1 MKLKDETVYIGVDAC
16 KAGWFAVMLT
26 EEGTW
31 KVNIFPNI
39 FNLWNQSKEARLI
52 LIDIPIGLRDNDF
65 NERICD
71 KEARKLLGPKRGSS
85 VFPVPCRD
93 AIYADI
99 KEASDI
105 NKRMTGRRLSQQVYG
120 IIPKIKQVD
129 QLLSVDIAARSHIR
143 EIHPEICFWALNCS
157 QPMKF
162 PKKKPDGYLE
172 RREILLS
179 VYPHTED
186 LVDDVL
192 RKYQRCEVAR
202 DDILDALVAA
212 VTALKGRQE
221 PLSIPQTPEIDSQGL
236 PMEIVYSTCARTFK
250 RGVSPSS

>member
-1 MKLKDETVYIGVDAC
+1 MKLKEKMVYIGVDAC

-26 EEGTW
+26 EEGNW
-31 KVNIFPNI
+31 EVNIFPNI
-39 FNLWNQSKEARLI
+39 ANLWNQSKEARLI
-52 LIDIPIGLRDNDF
+52 LIDIPVGLRENDF

-99 KEASDI
+99 KKASDI
-105 NKRMTGRRLSQQVYG
+105 NKRMTGRRLSQQVSG

-143 EIHPEICFWALNCS
+143 EIHPEICFRALNSS

-162 PKKKPDGYLE
+162 SKKKPGGYSE

-179 VYPHTED
+179 VYPHTEA
-186 LVDDVL
+186 LVDDAL

-212 VTALKGRQE
+212 VTALNGRQG
-221 PLSIPQTPEIDSQGL
+221 LSSIPQTPEIDSEGL
-236 PMEIVYSTCARTFK
+236 PMEMVHFTDARTSK
-250 RGVSPSS
+250 RGYRPSL